1 MVLQPEEAG
10 RATSGRDDA
19 GRGRQIRLAAV
30 ASVIGTSIEWY
41 DFFLYGTAAAIVFPA
56 VFFPAS
62 SAYAGTL
69 ESFATYAVGFAARP
83 VGAAIFG
90 HWGDRIGR
98 KATLIIT
105 LLLMGI
111 ASALVG
117 VLPGTNTIG
126 VAAPIL
132 LVVLRVLQ
140 GVAVGGE
147 WSGSVL
153 LSMEWGKQ
161 NKRGLMASWPQIGVP
176 IGLLLGTGM
185 MTLIALAA
193 PDAFKAWAWRIPFLA
208 SLVLVAIGLW
218 VRLKVMETPLFA
230 QLVKKQTVSK
240 VPVLDVIR
248 RYPKQIVLS
257 ALLRMSE
264 QAPFY
269 LYTAFALAYIKDHLH
284 KSTYVGLAAVTVGGA
299 LELFLIP
306 TFGSLSDRLG
316 RRRVYTTGAI
326 VMGIVAFPFFLL
338 LNTATLGFI
347 ILGTAL
353 IAFAHSM
360 QYGPQSSY
368 IAESFPTGLAY
379 AGSGLGYQA
388 ASLIAGGPAPLLAT
402 WMLPTFGWQAIA
414 VYIIACVVITLFA
427 AALLP
432 TAARSTS
439 LRSRC
444 SNRPGGPPEA
454 DPADDSRTRQAA
466 LAVYAG
472 GRVRLAVT
480 RPRRSSRCACAAVS
494 VTAKI
499 RIWPLYWSQG
509 RDQVSSP
516 ASCQGVEPGRRR
528 IAASSSASRLS
539 WCAAMAS
546 TRPGRPRNRHSCAG
560 STSSTSRSRVLASE
574 SR

>member
-10 RATSGRDDA
+10 RATSIDEA
-19 GRGRQIRLAAV
+19 GRSRQIRLAGV

-62 SAYAGTL
+62 SSYAGTL
-69 ESFATYAVGFAARP
+69 ESFGTYAVGFAARP

-90 HWGDRIGR
+90 HWGDRLGR

-105 LLLMGI
+105 LLMMGL

-126 VAAPIL
+126 IAAPIL
-132 LVVLRVLQ
+132 LIVLRVLQ
-140 GVAVGGE
+140 GIAVGGE

-153 LSMEWGKQ
+153 LSMEWGRQ
-161 NKRGLMASWPQIGVP
+161 RKRGLMASLPQVGVP

-185 MTLIALAA
+185 MTAIALSF

-218 VRLKVMETPLFA
+218 VRLKVLETPLFA
-230 QLVKKQTVSK
+230 ELVKKQELVR
-240 VPVLDVIR
+240 VPVAEVIR
-248 RYPKQIVLS
+248 RYPKQIVFS

-269 LYTAFALAYIKDHLH
+269 IYTAFALAYIKEHLG
-284 KSTYVGLAAVTVGGA
+284 KGESVGLAAVTVGAA

-316 RRRVYTTGAI
+316 RRRVYVTGAI
-326 VMGIVAFPFFLL
+326 VMAIVAFPFFLL
-338 LNTATLGFI
+338 LNTAVFGFI

-353 IAFAHSM
+353 IAIPHSM
-360 QYGPQSSY
+360 QYGPQASY
-368 IAESFPTGLAY
+368 IAEQFPTRLAY

-414 VYIIACVVITLFA
+414 VYIIACVVLTLIA
-427 AALLP
+427 AAVLP
-432 TAARSTS
+432 DRSRADLADMPMPTPAMDQARS
-439 LRSRC
+439 R
-444 SNRPGGPPEA
+444 
-454 DPADDSRTRQAA
+454 
-466 LAVYAG
+466 
-472 GRVRLAVT
+472 
-480 RPRRSSRCACAAVS
+480 
-494 VTAKI
+494 
-499 RIWPLYWSQG
+499 
-509 RDQVSSP
+509 
-516 ASCQGVEPGRRR
+516 
-528 IAASSSASRLS
+528 
-539 WCAAMAS
+539 
-546 TRPGRPRNRHSCAG
+546 
-560 STSSTSRSRVLASE
+560 
-574 SR
+574 

>member
-10 RATSGRDDA
+10 RATNVSADEA

-41 DFFLYGTAAAIVFPA
+41 DFFLYGTAAAIVFPS

-62 SAYAGTL
+62 SSYAGTL

-105 LLLMGI
+105 LLMMGL

-117 VLPGTNTIG
+117 VLPGTSTIG

-218 VRLKVMETPLFA
+218 VRLKVLETPLFA
-230 QLVKKQTVSK
+230 QLVEKRTVSK
-240 VPVLDVIR
+240 LPVLDVIR
-248 RYPKQIVLS
+248 RYPKEIVLS

-269 LYTAFALAYIKDHLH
+269 LYTAFALTYIKDHLH

-326 VMGIVAFPFFLL
+326 LMAIVAFPFFLL
-338 LNTATLGFI
+338 LNTAALGFI

-353 IAFAHSM
+353 IAIAHSM

-368 IAESFPTGLAY
+368 IAENFPTGLAY

-414 VYIIACVVITLFA
+414 VYIIACVVITLSA

-432 TAARSTS
+432 DRSKADVATMPELAPAGRAA
-439 LRSRC
+439 
-444 SNRPGGPPEA
+444 
-454 DPADDSRTRQAA
+454 
-466 LAVYAG
+466 AG
-472 GRVRLAVT
+472 
-480 RPRRSSRCACAAVS
+480 
-494 VTAKI
+494 
-499 RIWPLYWSQG
+499 
-509 RDQVSSP
+509 
-516 ASCQGVEPGRRR
+516 
-528 IAASSSASRLS
+528 
-539 WCAAMAS
+539 
-546 TRPGRPRNRHSCAG
+546 
-560 STSSTSRSRVLASE
+560 
-574 SR
+574 